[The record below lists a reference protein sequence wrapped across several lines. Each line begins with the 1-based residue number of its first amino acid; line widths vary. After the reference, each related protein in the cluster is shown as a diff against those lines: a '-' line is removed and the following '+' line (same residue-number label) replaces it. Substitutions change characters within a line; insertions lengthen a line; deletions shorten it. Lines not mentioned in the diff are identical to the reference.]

1 MKEQILALV
10 KEYYKENH
18 QKKEYEPGDRINYA
32 GRVYDEEELCNLVDS
47 ALEFWLT
54 AGKYTKEFETGLAAF
69 QGVPFCSLV
78 NSGSSANLLAIAALT
93 SPLLKERQLKKGDEI
108 ITVAAAFPT
117 TVAPILQVGA
127 VPVFVDID
135 IPSYN
140 MDVTYLEKALSDKT
154 KAVFIAHSL
163 GNIFDLAT
171 IKAFCEK
178 HNLWLVEDNCD
189 ALGGTYVLNGEEK
202 KTGTIG
208 DIGTSSFYPA
218 HQMTMGEGGAV
229 YTSNPLL
236 HKAIRSMRDW
246 GRECICSGGQDNL
259 CGHRFDGQFGTLPPG
274 YDHKYVYSHI
284 GYNLKA
290 TDMQAAIGVAQ
301 LKKLPD
307 FVEKRQANWDYL
319 RNGLADLQDVLIL
332 PEKGENAKP
341 CWFGFIVSVK
351 EECAKTRNEVVAY
364 LENKNIQTR
373 NLFAG
378 NILRHPCFE
387 GLTEGV
393 DYRVASELT
402 KTDYA
407 MYNSFWVG
415 VYPGMTKAMLDEM
428 ILRIHEAV
436 K

>member
-1 MKEQILALV
+1 MKEKILELV

-54 AGKYTKEFETGLAAF
+54 AGKYTKEFETGLAAYL
-69 QGVPFCSLV
+69 GVPFCSLV

-140 MDVTYLEKALSDKT
+140 MDVAYLEKALSEKT

-163 GNIFDLAT
+163 GNIFDLKT
-171 IKAFCEK
+171 IKEFCDK

-307 FVEKRQANWDYL
+307 FVAKRQANWDYL
-319 RNGLADLQDVLIL
+319 RNGLEDLQDVLIL
-332 PEKGENAKP
+332 PEKGENARP

-351 EECAKTRNEVVAY
+351 DTCKKTRNEVVAY
-364 LENKNIQTR
+364 LEEHNIQTR

-393 DYRVASELT
+393 DYRVASELE
-402 KTDYA
+402 KTDFA

-415 VYPGMTKAMLDEM
+415 VYPGMTQGMLDEM
-428 ILRIHEAV
+428 VKRIHEAV